1 MRYLAA
7 LEQHRHFGRAAQ
19 ACHITQPA
27 LSNAVRALEE
37 EFGVA
42 IVRRGRQYEGLTTEG
57 ERVLAAAHRMLHERE
72 ALRQELRSAAE
83 QPQGGLAIGAVPTAT
98 PVAARFA
105 AWLQARHPRLRPAVR
120 SLSSTEI
127 ETGIDALSLDIA
139 FGYIDRLSARRVEV
153 LPQYTEHYFL
163 LRRAEVPGTPRIG
176 EPITWHDAAQRPQSI
191 EQLADLLGGATRSG
205 RAELAR
211 CLTGETSW
219 WHASTSPVARR
230 AGEVRRRRRIA
241 RRVGA
246 AVRRAASPA
255 ADRAAGAHAHR
266 VADADARAALA
277 GAAGGTQAGA
287 GWAVAGTCGGAQRPA
302 VIRRLNRH
310 NSRSDWTAPAVLR
323 NSRDDPCQVKSVEPS
338 RHSDRPH
345 QRQP

>member
-1 MRYLAA
+1 MNLLEAMRYLAA

-37 EFGVA
+37 EFGVS
-42 IVRRGRQYEGLTTEG
+42 IVRRGRQYEGLTPEG

-105 AWLQARHPRLRPAVR
+105 AWLQARHPRLQPAVR

-139 FGYIDRLSARRVEV
+139 FGYAERVSARRVEV

-163 LRRAEVPGTPRIG
+163 LRRAEVPGTARIG
-176 EPITWHDAAQRPQSI
+176 EPISWHDAARRPLCMLTPEMHNRAIVDASFAAAGADVTPAI
-191 EQLADLLGGATRSG
+191 ETNSVLTLVLSVVAGEVCSVMPGALVALALQYAELQALPLIEPQVLTPIGLLMPTHARRSLAQQAALAVAQDAQWLAHAAAHSGPLADLS
-205 RAELAR
+205 
-211 CLTGETSW
+211 
-219 WHASTSPVARR
+219 
-230 AGEVRRRRRIA
+230 
-241 RRVGA
+241 
-246 AVRRAASPA
+246 
-255 ADRAAGAHAHR
+255 
-266 VADADARAALA
+266 
-277 GAAGGTQAGA
+277 
-287 GWAVAGTCGGAQRPA
+287 
-302 VIRRLNRH
+302 
-310 NSRSDWTAPAVLR
+310 
-323 NSRDDPCQVKSVEPS
+323 
-338 RHSDRPH
+338 
-345 QRQP
+345 

>member
-1 MRYLAA
+1 VNLLEAMRYLAA

-42 IVRRGRQYEGLTTEG
+42 IVRRGRQYEGLTPEG

-139 FGYIDRLSARRVEV
+139 FGYTDRLSARRVEV

-176 EPITWHDAAQRPQSI
+176 EPITWHDAAQRPLCMLTP
-191 EQLADLLGGATRSG
+191 EMHN
-205 RAELAR
+205 RAIID
-211 CLTGETSW
+211 
-219 WHASTSPVARR
+219 ASFA
-230 AGEVRRRRRIA
+230 
-241 RRVGA
+241 
-246 AVRRAASPA
+246 
-255 ADRAAGAHAHR
+255 AAGAHVTPAIETNSVLTLLLSV
-266 VADADARAALA
+266 VAGEVCSVMPGALVALALQYPELQALPLTEPQVLTPIGLLLPTHARRSLAQQAALKLA
-277 GAAGGTQAGA
+277 QDGQWLAHAAA
-287 GWAVAGTCGGAQRPA
+287 
-302 VIRRLNRH
+302 
-310 NSRSDWTAPAVLR
+310 
-323 NSRDDPCQVKSVEPS
+323 
-338 RHSDRPH
+338 HSGPLSFAA
-345 QRQP
+345 

>member
-1 MRYLAA
+1 MNLLEAMRYLAA

-42 IVRRGRQYEGLTTEG
+42 IVRRGRQYEGLTPEG

-72 ALRQELRSAAE
+72 ALRQELRSAAG
-83 QPQGGLAIGAVPTAT
+83 QPQGGLAIGAVPTAA

-139 FGYIDRLSARRVEV
+139 FGYAERVSARRVEV

-176 EPITWHDAAQRPQSI
+176 EPISWHDAAQRPLCMLTP
-191 EQLADLLGGATRSG
+191 EMHN
-205 RAELAR
+205 RAIID
-211 CLTGETSW
+211 
-219 WHASTSPVARR
+219 ASFA
-230 AGEVRRRRRIA
+230 
-241 RRVGA
+241 
-246 AVRRAASPA
+246 
-255 ADRAAGAHAHR
+255 AAGAHVAPAIETNSVLALVLSVVAGEVCSVMPGALVALALQYADLQALPLTEPQVLTPIGLLMPAH
-266 VADADARAALA
+266 ARRSLAQQAALA
-277 GAAGGTQAGA
+277 LAQDAQWLAHAAAHTGPLSFGG
-287 GWAVAGTCGGAQRPA
+287 
-302 VIRRLNRH
+302 
-310 NSRSDWTAPAVLR
+310 
-323 NSRDDPCQVKSVEPS
+323 
-338 RHSDRPH
+338 
-345 QRQP
+345 